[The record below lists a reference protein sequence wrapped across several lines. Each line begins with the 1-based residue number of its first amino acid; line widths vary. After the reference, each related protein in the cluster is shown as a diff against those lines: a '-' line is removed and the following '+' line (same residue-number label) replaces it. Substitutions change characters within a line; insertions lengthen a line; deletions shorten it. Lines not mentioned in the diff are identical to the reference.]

1 MAYIEKIFGAPGT
14 GKTFTLVERLNSHLK
29 NKNNPSAFDK
39 TLTITFTKVA
49 AREIRNRIGDY
60 SSFSNEELEHQVR
73 TIHSYIW
80 QKIRG
85 ENRDICYASDFI
97 KNYYNVKTERELNPE
112 KKIPFYNA
120 YDIIEKGRIKVG
132 DGIENIL
139 KHYDDQFK
147 EQKGYGELCARSFLI
162 GVAESY
168 INYKKN
174 YSKVDWVDVLYKGLN
189 EKIIFEQ
196 QEVLIL
202 DEAQDCNRLEW
213 LIVNKLIEVSQ
224 YVYIAG
230 DDDQAIYRFK
240 GALVEHFLKLTVNK
254 STVLKESPR
263 LNKEIYKLSRAIIH
277 LIPKENRQEKI
288 FTPTNI
294 QKGLIQRFRKKELL
308 EQKYLHRPVHD
319 NNVNIHWLFLAR
331 THKVLDMNY
340 ANDTYSWSQILA
352 KNNLTWE
359 VVPKKEKYNGDE
371 RGTTPNIYPHHIHD
385 IKTWLALQKG
395 EKILGQNIK
404 DFFQELDP
412 ILFRERKKTSLIQK
426 DSIIL
431 KNGLYNYEDLKT
443 RFYFDA
449 DIKKDWSEILELKPR
464 NPDIYSN
471 YVQYLRN
478 VMKNGNYAHSKRI
491 LFSTIHGAKGLESAN
506 VVLNTDWTFKPYETY
521 RKGGRWKD
529 DEIRMFYVGVTRT
542 KTNLF
547 FYEPDF
553 SFGEYKGMKHNN
565 FFIKMQSKYSEY
577 E

>member
-14 GKTFTLVERLNSHLK
+14 GKTFNLIKRLNSHLK
-29 NKNNPSAFDK
+29 NKDNPCAFDK

-60 SSFSNEELEHQVR
+60 SSFSNEELVRQVR

-80 QKIRG
+80 HKIRG

-97 KNYYNVKTERELNPE
+97 KKYYEVKTENEINPE
-112 KKIPFYNA
+112 NKFPFYNA
-120 YDIIEKGRIKVG
+120 YDIIEKGRINTG
-132 DGIENIL
+132 DGVENIL
-139 KHYDDQFK
+139 KYYDNQFK

-162 GVAESY
+162 RIAESY

-196 QEVLIL
+196 QEVLML

-213 LIVNKLIEVSQ
+213 LIINKLIEVSK

-240 GALVEHFLKLTVNK
+240 GGLVEHFLKLTVNK
-254 STVLKESPR
+254 STVLK
-263 LNKEIYKLSRAIIH
+263 
-277 LIPKENRQEKI
+277 I

-294 QKGLIQRFRKKELL
+294 QKGLVQRFRNKELL
-308 EQKYLHRPVHD
+308 EQKYLHRPIYD
-319 NNVNIHWLFLAR
+319 NDVNIHWLFLAR
-331 THKVLDMNY
+331 TNRVLDMNY
-340 ANDTYSWSQILA
+340 ANDNYSWSQILA

-359 VVPKKEKYNGDE
+359 VIPKKEKYNGDE

-404 DFFQELDP
+404 DFFQELEP
-412 ILFRERKKTSLIQK
+412 ILFRERKKTSLTQK

-449 DIKKDWSEILELKPR
+449 DIQKDWSEILELKPR

-529 DEIRMFYVGVTRT
+529 DEIRIFYVGVTRT